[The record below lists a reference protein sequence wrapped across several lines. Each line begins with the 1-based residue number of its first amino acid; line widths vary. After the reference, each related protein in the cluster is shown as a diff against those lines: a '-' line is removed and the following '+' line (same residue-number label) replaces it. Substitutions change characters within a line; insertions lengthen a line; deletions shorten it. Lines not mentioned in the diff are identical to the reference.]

1 VEIEMNFHYTMPEEL
16 KAKFSNTPDITFDV
30 ETEYRIA
37 LSKNLRPKVVIEKSI
52 EHHASMCVDNSETL
66 VEAKQLANELA
77 EDIESRVRHFTNCL
91 SSSTKNYREWLIED
105 YKTRLTVIIGRK
117 FREKIFSMD

>member
-1 VEIEMNFHYTMPEEL
+1 
-16 KAKFSNTPDITFDV
+16 
-30 ETEYRIA
+30 
-37 LSKNLRPKVVIEKSI
+37 
-52 EHHASMCVDNSETL
+52 MCVDNSETL
-66 VEAKQLANELA
+66 VEAKQLAKELA

-105 YKTRLTVIIGRK
+105 YKTRLTVTIGRK